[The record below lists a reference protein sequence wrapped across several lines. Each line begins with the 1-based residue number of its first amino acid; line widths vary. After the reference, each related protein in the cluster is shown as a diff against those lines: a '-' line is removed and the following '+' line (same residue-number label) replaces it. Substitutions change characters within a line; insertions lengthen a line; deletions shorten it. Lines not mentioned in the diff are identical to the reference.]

1 MSNSII
7 TNPGTVGAGDIQ
19 FFDSI
24 QPPLKTDDYTLT
36 AKQTIQNVVD
46 SGDDPEYDATKKLII
61 DGPRFVLKPNNIHS
75 LFPPANQ
82 EGNYANFLPNIVFN
96 DFSLPWSR
104 AINPTDTTQD
114 EDTPWMGLLTL
125 YEAEYLETS
134 STRKISTPQT
144 VTTAQ
149 LVNPGDGILPPDL
162 GNDFEGNDTDKVT
175 VVDIDLKYFQAIAPK
190 LEELKYLSHARAV
203 NTDGKVILNMD
214 ADGCFS
220 LCIGNRV
227 PGTGQRNMALLVSF
241 EGHQDHLNGASITGS
256 YTKIRLVHL
265 GSWEFTTTSFKKE
278 FLNMMEALCKP
289 GNGGTSLIQMSVDKA
304 TEENTTAKEA
314 LEIGYVALQNQ
325 MRVGENATSWYRG
338 PLVPSPTKRES
349 SQLPDNGNYGPYI
362 YSDHAMHYDPGTGIF
377 NHAYSA
383 AWQVGRLLA
392 LSDASFAQGMF
403 NWRADYLRSIVNQVK
418 QKNTL
423 AAAASIQAAGAG
435 AGTVNLH
442 SATRSFFTDAFQKVE
457 WDKLKS
463 RKQKMLIDQ
472 FPAVFTEAEK
482 KAIEENDEDPLLKL
496 HQKIKQ

>member
-7 TNPGTVGAGDIQ
+7 TDPGTVAAGDIQ

-24 QPPLKTDDYTLT
+24 QPPLKTDNYTLS

-46 SGDDPEYDATKKLII
+46 SGDNPEYDALKKLTI
-61 DGPRFVLKPNNIHS
+61 DGPRFVLQPSNIHS
-75 LFPPANQ
+75 LFPPPNQ
-82 EGNYANFLPNIVFN
+82 VGNFANFLPNIVFN

-104 AINPTDTTQD
+104 AIDPGKTTQN

-134 STRKISTPQT
+134 SSRKISTPQT
-144 VTTAQ
+144 VSTSQ
-149 LVNPGDGILPPDL
+149 LVNPGAGVLPPDL
-162 GNDFEGNDTDKVT
+162 GTEFKGSDDEKVT
-175 VVDIDLKYFQAIAPK
+175 VIDIDLEYFQAIAPK

-227 PGTGQRNMALLVSF
+227 PGVGQRNMILLVSF
-241 EGHQDHLNGASITGS
+241 EGHQDHLNSASITGS
-256 YTKIRLVHL
+256 FSKIRLVHL
-265 GSWEFTTTSFKKE
+265 GSWEFTTSKFDRE
-278 FLNMMEALCKP
+278 FLTMMEAICQP
-289 GNGGTSLIQMSVDKA
+289 GNGGTSLIQLSTDQA
-304 TEENTTAKEA
+304 TEKNATAKEA
-314 LEIGYVALQNQ
+314 LDIGYVALQNK

-338 PLVPSPTKRES
+338 PLVPSPTKRGS
-349 SQLPDNGNYGPYI
+349 SQPQDGGNYGPYI

-383 AWQVGRLLA
+383 AWQIGRLLA
-392 LSDASFAQGMF
+392 LSDATFAQGMF
-403 NWRADYLRSIVNQVK
+403 NWRAEYLKSIINQAK
-418 QKNTL
+418 QKKTQ
-423 AAAASIQAAGAG
+423 AAAASIQGEMSGAG
-435 AGTVNLH
+435 PLNLH
-442 SATRSFFTDAFQKVE
+442 AATRSFFSDAFKKVD
-457 WDKLKS
+457 WDTLKT
-463 RKQKMLIDQ
+463 RKQKMLTDQ
-472 FPAVFTEAEK
+472 FPAVFTEVEK